1 MQKNVDMTTGSSF
14 KKILLFSLPTALGLM
29 LQNLYT
35 LGDTL
40 IVSLSRGKEAA
51 TGVNLTESLSFLI
64 LGFGSGIAAGFGIV
78 LSQYVGAKDQ
88 NGIKKSFATSITLGL
103 IIGAIVTVVTVLS
116 AGGLLTLMKTN
127 ELYYD
132 YSLQY
137 ISAIFS
143 GFAFNLFYNLASQ
156 IMRALGDSKTP
167 LVILILSAT
176 LNILLDSLLF
186 VTDMSVAWAGYATV
200 ISQAISAAVGFVLL
214 LKKFPVLKLKREDFK
229 ISFKTAWLHLAT
241 GLPMGFQ
248 FTITAIGCMIQQSA
262 FNALPDPK
270 YAMAQ
275 STGSKIDNVFNSLLM
290 GAANTMAV
298 YVGQNFGAK
307 RLDRIRRGSFA
318 GMASGAIYTAV
329 ATAAAIPLCIPCAKF
344 LLKDAGDE
352 IYGLVLQ
359 YITVQ
364 SLCYYLLYLLIMF
377 RQCMQG
383 MGYSALTIFGGVTEL
398 VFRYIAAVLLAEN
411 FGYDGACLS
420 NPLAWFGGMAFF
432 VTAFFAVLKKEE
444 KKQNLSPLAA

>member
-1 MQKNVDMTTGSSF
+1 
-14 KKILLFSLPTALGLM
+14 
-29 LQNLYT
+29 
-35 LGDTL
+35 
-40 IVSLSRGKEAA
+40 
-51 TGVNLTESLSFLI
+51 
-64 LGFGSGIAAGFGIV
+64 
-78 LSQYVGAKDQ
+78 
-88 NGIKKSFATSITLGL
+88 
-103 IIGAIVTVVTVLS
+103 
-116 AGGLLTLMKTN
+116 
-127 ELYYD
+127 
-132 YSLQY
+132 
-137 ISAIFS
+137 
-143 GFAFNLFYNLASQ
+143 
-156 IMRALGDSKTP
+156 MRALGDSKTP

>member
-137 ISAIFS
+137 ISAIS
-143 GFAFNLFYNLASQ
+143 
-156 IMRALGDSKTP
+156 RDSRSTCFTTSP
-167 LVILILSAT
+167 RRSCARSAT
-176 LNILLDSLLF
+176 
-186 VTDMSVAWAGYATV
+186 V
-200 ISQAISAAVGFVLL
+200 
-214 LKKFPVLKLKREDFK
+214 KRR
-229 ISFKTAWLHLAT
+229 S
-241 GLPMGFQ
+241 
-248 FTITAIGCMIQQSA
+248 
-262 FNALPDPK
+262 
-270 YAMAQ
+270 
-275 STGSKIDNVFNSLLM
+275 
-290 GAANTMAV
+290 
-298 YVGQNFGAK
+298 
-307 RLDRIRRGSFA
+307 
-318 GMASGAIYTAV
+318 
-329 ATAAAIPLCIPCAKF
+329 
-344 LLKDAGDE
+344 
-352 IYGLVLQ
+352 
-359 YITVQ
+359 
-364 SLCYYLLYLLIMF
+364 
-377 RQCMQG
+377 
-383 MGYSALTIFGGVTEL
+383 
-398 VFRYIAAVLLAEN
+398 
-411 FGYDGACLS
+411 
-420 NPLAWFGGMAFF
+420 
-432 VTAFFAVLKKEE
+432 
-444 KKQNLSPLAA
+444 